1 MRGRCRI
8 ATFAALVTLA
18 AFSPAAAQQATYN
31 DDVHWG
37 QWKAVRLRNVPE
49 DAVLAV
55 LVKLEGQIGVAVI
68 CGEEADK
75 RDKSEK
81 TPADRGQRLRRAR
94 PERPRDPGGGGH
106 DRRAQPG
113 GAEEGAG
120 GAPAAGAAEAR
131 RPTDRAPPSRRA

>member
-1 MRGRCRI
+1 MPDRDLRG
-8 ATFAALVTLA
+8 LVTLA
-18 AFSPAAAQQATYN
+18 VFSPTAAQQAIYN
-31 DDVHWG
+31 YDVHSG

-75 RDKSEK
+75 RDTGEK

-94 PERPRDPGGGGH
+94 QPEKPRDPVGGGH
-106 DRRAQPG
+106 ERRAQAG
-113 GAEEGAG
+113 GAEEGTG

-131 RPTDRAPPSRRA
+131 RPIDLAPSSRCA